1 MDWFK
6 QNPFLGGL
14 AVITLVLVAA
24 TSYFLWGALGQYDAA
39 SVAFGE
45 HKAAL
50 EKLQAMTPFPNAE
63 NVSLGTKEL
72 EEAKQVLGAIAKSVQ
87 ITVPDATPTSFQDEL
102 RKVINDL
109 KAAAEAAHVSLEE
122 NFYLGFNAYENQL
135 PSEAAAPKLA
145 LQLQSIQK
153 VVSILIAERVEKIT
167 AIVREPLAVE
177 SAAGAKAGNPAMPD
191 FILAPFSV
199 SFIAGQAPFHKAFN
213 RIIEV
218 KPPVFVRLVSVVNSA
233 PTAPSKVPEAAPAAG
248 PAGHGADDIA
258 NKPIFG
264 REVLHV
270 NLGLA
275 SITSGASQPAK
286 P

>member
-50 EKLQAMTPFPNAE
+50 EQLQAMTPFPNAA

-72 EEAKQVLGAIAKSVQ
+72 EEAKQVLDAIAKSVQ
-87 ITVPDATPTSFQDEL
+87 ITVPDVTPISFADEL
-102 RKVINDL
+102 RKVVNDL
-109 KAAAEAAHVSLEE
+109 KAAAEAAHVTLEE

-153 VVSILIAERVEKIT
+153 VISILIDERVEKIT

-177 SAAGAKAGNPAMPD
+177 SAAGAKAGNSAVPD
-191 FILAPFSV
+191 FILAPFNI
-199 SFIAGQAPFHKAFN
+199 SFIAEQAPFHQVFN

-233 PTAPSKVPEAAPAAG
+233 PTAPSKVSEAAPAAG
-248 PAGHGADDIA
+248 PAGQGADDTA

-275 SITSGASQPAK
+275 SITSGASLPAK